1 MDNKE
6 VFNTINEIR
15 NMMEKSS
22 KILTLSGISAIF
34 VGVYA
39 CIAAAVAYYIIGGT
53 CCFFG
58 EIPALHLSRPDKLW
72 LLALIAVFLIIL
84 CLATVFLFSYRKA
97 KRNNKRFV
105 FDLTARRLLWY
116 FFLPLVVGGVLCLVF
131 IMQGNYEPIVAFML
145 IFYGTALINVSGY
158 TYSNTRY
165 LGYAEILLG
174 FVNCFMEAHHLL
186 CWTLGFG
193 VFHIIYGILFYLK
206 YDRRKA
212 DNT

>member
-39 CIAAAVAYYIIGGT
+39 CIAAAVAYYITGGT
-53 CCFFG
+53 CCFFAK
-58 EIPALHLSRPDKLW
+58 IPALYLDTHQKLRILW
-72 LLALIAVFLIIL
+72 LVATLLIIL
-84 CLATVFLFSYRKA
+84 CLATVFILSYRKA

-105 FDLTARRLLWY
+105 FDRTARRLLWY
-116 FFLPLVVGGVLCLVF
+116 FFLPLVVGGVLCLAF
-131 IMQGNYEPIVAFML
+131 IMQDNYAPLVAFML

-174 FVNCFMEAHHLL
+174 FVNCFMETHHLL

-206 YDRRKA
+206 YDRRKV